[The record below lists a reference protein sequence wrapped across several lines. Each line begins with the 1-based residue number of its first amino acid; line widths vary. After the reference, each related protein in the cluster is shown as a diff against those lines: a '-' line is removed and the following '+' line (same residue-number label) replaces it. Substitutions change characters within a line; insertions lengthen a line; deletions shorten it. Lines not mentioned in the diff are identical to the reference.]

1 MTCTQHMSPK
11 EIASLYNELRSLTED
26 VKNYYGYHTI
36 LTITDSVLL
45 FVSNVTALT
54 LNYTNKVDLILFQN
68 KMFLIYCILKL
79 IFLILIVRETHNTV
93 EEVSEFLSLRS
104 KHGIKFIYTI
114 YCK

>member
-1 MTCTQHMSPK
+1 MTCTQRMSPK
-11 EIASLYNELRSLTED
+11 EIASLYNELRNLTED
-26 VKNYYGYHTI
+26 VKNYYAYHAI

-54 LNYTNKVDLILFQN
+54 LNYTNEIDLTLVHN

-93 EEVSEFLSLRS
+93 EEVSD
-104 KHGIKFIYTI
+104 FIL
-114 YCK
+114 

>member
-1 MTCTQHMSPK
+1 MTCTQRMSPK

-26 VKNYYGYHTI
+26 VKNYYAYHAI

-54 LNYTNKVDLILFQN
+54 LNYTNKIDLTLFQN

-93 EEVSEFLSLRS
+93 KEVSDFCR
-104 KHGIKFIYTI
+104 
-114 YCK
+114 